1 MNPLISV
8 IIPVYNHAKVLPQ
21 TVASVLKQTYR
32 PLEIIIVNDG
42 STDNFSEVAKGLEE
56 VKIINQDNKGA
67 PAARNRG
74 LTEAKG
80 EFVIFWDADTLA
92 EPQMLEKM
100 YQALINNSGA
110 AYAYSSFYFGFKKM
124 LSQPFSAE
132 KLKEQNYIDVTALI
146 WRNQAVPFDQNIKR
160 FQDWDLWLTMLE
172 QNKTGIFV
180 PEILYKKIVGGRK
193 GFRYSNWLPRFVYK
207 LPWKIKAVK
216 EYEVAREIVLQK
228 HGLK

>member
-21 TVASVLKQTYR
+21 TVASVLKQTYW

-42 STDNFSEVAKGLEE
+42 STDNFAEAVRGMGE
-56 VKIINQDNKGA
+56 VKIINQENKGA
-67 PAARNRG
+67 PTARNRG
-74 LTEAKG
+74 LSEAKG
-80 EFVIFWDADTLA
+80 EFVIFWDADA
-92 EPQMLEKM
+92 IAKPQMLAKM
-100 YQALINNSGA
+100 YGALVNNPGA
-110 AYAYSSFYFGFKKM
+110 AYAYSSFRFGFKKM
-124 LSQPFSAE
+124 LSRPFDAE
-132 KLKEQNYIDVTALI
+132 KLKELNYIDVTSLI
-146 WRNQAVPFDQNIKR
+146 RRVQAVPFDQNIKR

-180 PEILYKKIVGGRK
+180 PEILYKKVVGGRR
-193 GFRYSNWLPRFVYK
+193 GYSQWLPRFVYK

-216 EYEVAREIVLQK
+216 EYEAAREIVLKK